1 MWTYVVWVG
10 VGMLLDPVR
19 IGIAALLMSRR
30 RAMVNLLAF
39 WIGGMV
45 AGALVGV
52 AVLVLLH
59 DIALVAIQS
68 GISTIN
74 DVRSAVI
81 FLTGEHLRITI
92 GVVALTS
99 LAIML
104 ARDRAKMK
112 TLVTVGAGPALDA
125 APPPP
130 RRQNFVAALA
140 ARAHGMLDSGFIW
153 PAFLV
158 GLMSTFPPVEGPMIL
173 TVIMGSRA
181 TAGTQFSAFMVFTFL
196 VLAFIEIPLVC
207 FLAAPQKTEAVM
219 VLINHWITVYRR
231 QIVETMLFVA
241 GVLTLTQGIINL

>member
-125 APPPP
+125 AP
-130 RRQNFVAALA
+130 RR
-140 ARAHGMLDSGFIW
+140 RAGRISWRRWRPVPTACSIPASSGR
-153 PAFLV
+153 PSSS
-158 GLMSTFPPVEGPMIL
+158 G
-173 TVIMGSRA
+173 
-181 TAGTQFSAFMVFTFL
+181 
-196 VLAFIEIPLVC
+196 
-207 FLAAPQKTEAVM
+207 
-219 VLINHWITVYRR
+219 
-231 QIVETMLFVA
+231 
-241 GVLTLTQGIINL
+241 